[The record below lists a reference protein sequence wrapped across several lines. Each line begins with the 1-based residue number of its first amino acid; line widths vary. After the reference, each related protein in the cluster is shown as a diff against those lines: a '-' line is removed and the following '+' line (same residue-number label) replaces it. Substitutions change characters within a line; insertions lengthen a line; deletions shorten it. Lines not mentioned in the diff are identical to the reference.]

1 MVIFRK
7 FAASDHHKSHR
18 MRSIF
23 LPIIIAISLLVG
35 CNKSAPEAAEALSRA
50 ESVMEEHPDSAL
62 DILTRLDTAC
72 LRTDADRALY
82 ALLYTQAHDKNYI
95 DDTTDIVI
103 TKAVDFYRN
112 SDNPYRAM
120 LAHYYKGRIHE
131 NANDYG
137 EALYQLMRSY
147 KLAEERQDNLW
158 VGRISRSISDIYTIT
173 FNSQEAIKFAKIA
186 HDAMSKTGNPIYI
199 RETLFDYIRMLHNA
213 RKYDSAMVLYP
224 MLFEM
229 GRNAQDSMFIQSIR
243 YVYAKT
249 LIGLDKPAE
258 AVSEFKKINTSNDS
272 TRLWTSY
279 LLLAY
284 ANNGNLAE
292 AKRIIDSRND
302 LHDVAYLGGIYSYY
316 NQTKDYEKALR
327 ALEEQ
332 NRIGNKDIDWYM
344 GQNLTG
350 SLTKLIEEE
359 DRTHKT
365 EIKAERTIWIASIVL
380 VISIL
385 VVLALSVIF
394 RYRNRQ
400 NQLVAR
406 LESMDELTNDY
417 NNICEKLEDLQKKVL
432 QSKYKLAD
440 SFFSSIYVEGDDEKT
455 RKKFLATLTKQLNAI
470 GNDETTQKE
479 IESWVDNNADGII
492 TKFHNLPINMKDA
505 DRKVFLY
512 SVLGFSTN
520 TMAILINA
528 PDLMS
533 VYNRRKRLRNK
544 ISKLKTQENNV
555 NTDEFL
561 KYLSDGKHPEKDA
574 SPSAS

>member
-1 MVIFRK
+1 
-7 FAASDHHKSHR
+7 

-35 CNKSAPEAAEALSRA
+35 CNKSAPKAVEALNRAEA
-50 ESVMEEHPDSAL
+50 VMEEHPDSAFK
-62 DILTRLDTAC
+62 ILSAIDTATLC
-72 LRTDADRALY
+72 SDADRALY
-82 ALLYTQAHDKNYI
+82 ALLHTQAQDKNYI
-95 DDTTDIVI
+95 NDTVDIII
-103 TKAVDFYRN
+103 TRAVDFYRN
-112 SDNPYRAM
+112 SDDSYRAM

-137 EALYQLMRSY
+137 EALYQLIRSY
-147 KLAEERQDNLW
+147 KLAEELQNHLW
-158 VGRISRSISDIYTIT
+158 IGRVSRAISDIYTIT
-173 FNSQEAIKFAKIA
+173 FNDQEAIKFAKIA
-186 HDAMSKTGNPIYI
+186 HDAMSKTSNQKYI
-199 RETLFDYIRMLHNA
+199 RETLFDYIRILHNA
-213 RKYDSAMVLYP
+213 REYDSAMALYP
-224 MLFEM
+224 SLYEI
-229 GRNAQDSMFIQSIR
+229 GSKEQDPMVMNSIR
-243 YVYAKT
+243 FLYAKT
-249 LIGLDKPAE
+249 LIGLDKPSDAI
-258 AVSEFKKINTSNDS
+258 SELQKFDRSLDS
-272 TRLWTSY
+272 EHSWISY

-284 ANNGNLAE
+284 TNNGNLTQ
-292 AKRIIDSRND
+292 AKQIIDSTHNIYD
-302 LHDVAYLGGIYSYY
+302 IAYLGGMYSYY
-316 NQTKDYEKALR
+316 NQTKDYKKALR

-359 DRTHKT
+359 DRTHKA

-380 VISIL
+380 VISLL
-385 VVLALSVIF
+385 VVLALYVIF

-432 QSKYKLAD
+432 QSEYKLAD

-455 RKKFLATLTKQLNAI
+455 RKKFLATLTKKLIAI

-520 TMAILINA
+520 TMAILIDA

-544 ISKLKTQENNV
+544 ISKLNTQENNV

-574 SPSAS
+574 SPSAD

>member
-1 MVIFRK
+1 
-7 FAASDHHKSHR
+7 

-35 CNKSAPEAAEALSRA
+35 CNKSAPKAVKALNRAEA
-50 ESVMEEHPDSAL
+50 VMEEHPDSAFK
-62 DILTRLDTAC
+62 ILSALDTATLC
-72 LRTDADRALY
+72 SDADRALY
-82 ALLYTQAHDKNYI
+82 ALLYTQARDKNYHN
-95 DDTTDIVI
+95 DTSDVLINR
-103 TKAVDFYRN
+103 AVNYYRKN
-112 SDNPYRAM
+112 NDAQYTM

-131 NANDYG
+131 NAQDYG

-147 KLAEERQDNLW
+147 KLAEELQNHLW
-158 VGRISRSISDIYTIT
+158 IGRVSRAISDIYTIT
-173 FNSQEAIKFAKIA
+173 FNDQEAIKFAKIA
-186 HDAMSKTGNPIYI
+186 HDAMSKTSNQKYI
-199 RETLFDYIRMLHNA
+199 RETLFDYIRILHNA
-213 RKYDSAMVLYP
+213 REYDSAMALYP
-224 MLFEM
+224 SLYEI
-229 GRNAQDSMFIQSIR
+229 GSKEQDPMVMNSIR
-243 YVYAKT
+243 FLYAKT
-249 LIGLDKPAE
+249 LIGLDKPSDAI
-258 AVSEFKKINTSNDS
+258 SELQKFDRSLDS
-272 TRLWTSY
+272 EHSWISY

-284 ANNGNLAE
+284 TNNGNLTQ
-292 AKRIIDSRND
+292 AKQIIDSTHNIYD
-302 LHDVAYLGGIYSYY
+302 IAYLGGMYSYY
-316 NQTKDYEKALR
+316 NQTKDYKKALR

-359 DRTHKT
+359 DRTHKA

-380 VISIL
+380 VISLL
-385 VVLALSVIF
+385 VVLALYVIF

-432 QSKYKLAD
+432 QSEYKLAD

-455 RKKFLATLTKQLNAI
+455 RKKFLATLTKKLIAI

-520 TMAILINA
+520 TMAILIDA

-544 ISKLKTQENNV
+544 ISKLNTQENNV

-574 SPSAS
+574 SPSAD

>member
-1 MVIFRK
+1 
-7 FAASDHHKSHR
+7 

-35 CNKSAPEAAEALSRA
+35 CNKSAPESVEALDLAEA
-50 ESVMEEHPDSAL
+50 VMEEHPDSAL
-62 DILTRLDTAC
+62 AILSALNTATLC
-72 LRTDADRALY
+72 NDADRALY
-82 ALLYTQAHDKNYI
+82 ALLYTQAQDKNYI
-95 DDTTDIVI
+95 NDTVDIII
-103 TKAVDFYRN
+103 TRAVDFYRN
-112 SDNPYRAM
+112 SDDSYRAM

-131 NANDYG
+131 NANDYD
-137 EALYQLMRSY
+137 EALYQLIRCY
-147 KLAEERQDNLW
+147 KLAEELQNHLW
-158 VGRISRSISDIYTIT
+158 IGRVSRAISDIYTIT
-173 FNSQEAIKFAKIA
+173 FNDQEAIKFAKIA
-186 HDAMSKTGNPIYI
+186 HDAMSKTGNPKYI
-199 RETLFDYIRMLHNA
+199 RETLFDYIRILHNA
-213 RKYDSAMVLYP
+213 REYDSAMVLYP
-224 MLFEM
+224 SLFKIGTKE
-229 GRNAQDSMFIQSIR
+229 QDPMVMNSIR
-243 YVYAKT
+243 FLYAKT
-249 LIGLDKPAE
+249 LIGLEKPSDAI
-258 AVSEFKKINTSNDS
+258 SELQKFDRSLDS
-272 TRLWTSY
+272 EHSWISY

-284 ANNGNLAE
+284 TNNGDLTQ
-292 AKRIIDSRND
+292 AKQIIDSTHNIYD
-302 LHDVAYLGGIYSYY
+302 IAYLGGMYSYY
-316 NQTKDYEKALR
+316 NQTKDYERALR

-350 SLTKLIEEE
+350 ALTKLIEEE
-359 DRTHKT
+359 DRAHKT

-380 VISIL
+380 VISLL
-385 VVLALSVIF
+385 VVLVLYVIF

-417 NNICEKLEDLQKKVL
+417 NNICEKVEDLQKKVL
-432 QSKYKLAD
+432 QSEYKLAD

-455 RKKFLATLTKQLNAI
+455 RKKFLATLTKKLIAI

-520 TMAILINA
+520 TMAILIDA

-544 ISKLKTQENNV
+544 ISKLNTQENNV

-574 SPSAS
+574 SPSAD